1 MAVEQLAQYGR
12 QKESPNW
19 LATDALLCLFVKKRI
34 DAIVEYIHYVEQ
46 GVNKIIPDDL
56 QRQVFLCD
64 ENFVE
69 KNQLMQKLL
78 EGNVSETPFKQRNI
92 APMTLNEYQQ
102 QSSNC
107 NEVIL

>member
-1 MAVEQLAQYGR
+1 
-12 QKESPNW
+12 
-19 LATDALLCLFVKKRI
+19 
-34 DAIVEYIHYVEQ
+34 
-46 GVNKIIPDDL
+46 
-56 QRQVFLCD
+56 VFLCD

-78 EGNVSETPFKQRNI
+78 EGNVSETPFKQRSI

-102 QSSNC
+102 QSSNR